1 MDEQRLTALK
11 ETAAK
16 AVDDL
21 VPELIAL
28 SRRIHEHPELGY
40 EEVQASGWLSD
51 FLEQKGLEVERGFD
65 GMATAFRAS
74 FSGGSGGPVV
84 AILAEYDAL
93 PEIGHACGHNIIGV
107 SAAGAG
113 AALRSALPSI
123 AGTVQVIG
131 CPAEETG
138 GSKAIM
144 ARDGV
149 FGGVTAALSMHPGSQ
164 TGGGAGSLAITPLT
178 FKFYGRPAH
187 AAASPHEG
195 INALDALLQMF
206 NGINALR
213 QHVKSDVRIHG
224 IVRRGGVAPN
234 IVPDYAE
241 GEFYVRA
248 AAREYLDVVVAKVK
262 DCAAAGAMAAGA
274 RLEVEEGV
282 SYDDMRPNRPLMQAC
297 LENLRLLGEESEET
311 FGQRISASTDVG
323 NVSHVCPTAAPS
335 IAIAPHTVPTHSREF
350 AVAAVSDAG
359 HRGLVLATKMLALTA
374 IDVLLRPSLVAAM
387 GSEFAA
393 ARDAAAQAR

>member
-1 MDEQRLTALK
+1 MDEQRLTTLK
-11 ETAAK
+11 AKAAT

-21 VPELIAL
+21 APELIEL
-28 SRRIHEHPELGY
+28 SRRIHDHPELGY
-40 EEVQASGWLSD
+40 QEAQAAAWLTE
-51 FLEQKGLEVERGFD
+51 FLEGQGLAVERGFD
-65 GMATAFRAS
+65 RMATAFRAT
-74 FSGGSGGPVV
+74 FSGGAGGPVV

-113 AALRSALPSI
+113 AVLRRVLPSI

-144 ARDGV
+144 AKDGV
-149 FGGVTAALSMHPGSQ
+149 FGGVTAALSMHPGGQ
-164 TGGGAGSLAITPLT
+164 TGGGASSLAITPLT
-178 FKFYGRPAH
+178 FKFHGRPAH

-195 INALDALLQMF
+195 INALDALLQTF

-224 IVRRGGVAPN
+224 IVRRGGAAPN

-248 AAREYLDVVVAKVK
+248 ATRDYLDVVVAKVK
-262 DCAAAGAMAAGA
+262 DCAAAGAMATGA

-282 SYDDMRPNRPLMQAC
+282 SYDDTRANRPLMRAC
-297 LENLRLLGEESEET
+297 LENLRRLGEESEET
-311 FGQRISASTDVG
+311 FGHRISASTDVG
-323 NVSHVCPTAAPS
+323 NVSHACPTAAPS
-335 IAIAPHTVPTHSREF
+335 IAIAPRTVPTHSREF
-350 AVAAVSDAG
+350 AAAAVSEAG
-359 HRGLVLATKMLALTA
+359 HRGLLLATKMLAMTA
-374 IDVLLRPSLVAAM
+374 LDIFLRPSLVAETQA
-387 GSEFAA
+387 EFAA
-393 ARDAAAQAR
+393 ARAAAAQGS

>member
-11 ETAAK
+11 EKAAK

-21 VPELIAL
+21 VPELVAL
-28 SRRIHEHPELGY
+28 SRRIHDHPELGY
-40 EEVQASGWLSD
+40 AEVQASGWLGD
-51 FLEQKGLEVERGFD
+51 FLERQGLRVERGFD

-74 FSGGSGGPVV
+74 FSGESGGPVV

-113 AALRSALPSI
+113 AALRRVLTSV

-149 FGGVTAALSMHPGSQ
+149 FKGVTAALSMHPGGQ
-164 TGGGAGSLAITPLT
+164 TGGGASSLAITPLT
-178 FKFYGRPAH
+178 FKFHGRPAH

-195 INALDALLQMF
+195 INALDALLQTF

-224 IVRRGGVAPN
+224 IVRRGGAAPN

-248 AAREYLDVVVAKVK
+248 ATREYLDVVVAKVK
-262 DCAAAGAMAAGA
+262 DCAAAGALATGA

-282 SYDDMRPNRPLMQAC
+282 SYDDVRPNRPLMRAC
-297 LENLRLLGEESEET
+297 LENLRHIGEESEEA

-335 IAIAPHTVPTHSREF
+335 IAIAPRTVPTHSREF
-350 AVAAVSDAG
+350 AAAAISEAG
-359 HRGLVLATKMLALTA
+359 HRGLVLAAKMLALTA
-374 IDVLLRPSLVAAM
+374 LDVLLRPSLSTAM
-387 GSEFAA
+387 EADYAA
-393 ARDAAAQAR
+393 AQAAAAQAR